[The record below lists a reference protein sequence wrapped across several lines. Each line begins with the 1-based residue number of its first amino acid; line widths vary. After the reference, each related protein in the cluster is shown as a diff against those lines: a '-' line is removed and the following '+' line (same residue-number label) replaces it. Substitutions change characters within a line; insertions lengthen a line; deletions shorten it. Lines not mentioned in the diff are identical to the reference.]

1 MSETINM
8 SQSEK
13 PEIDFT
19 KVDPTLYILNQE
31 NVKITKSFITKLMK
45 KYHVKINPKEFS
57 LKLFQRA
64 MIHPS
69 YLKRDLTND
78 QSKKTIRETEKDME
92 LDPICNPSIAIPLQ
106 TESYERLE
114 FLGDAVIHLAIADY
128 LFHRYKDQDEGFMTR
143 LRTKIENKDSLARL
157 SKIVGLEKYVVISRR
172 RELRESRFKNPSIL
186 EDSLE
191 AFVGACY
198 ENFGF
203 DKSRIFVVNLIE
215 KEIDIAEIL
224 RKETNYKD
232 TLLQYHHKMKWDD
245 PKYDVYKKIGP
256 DHARE
261 FIMYVTDKDNKPFK
275 YGKGLSKKKGEQ
287 DAAKKALIDYGLLND
302 DDDDNEKESKIIY
315 ENISEE
321 DTDLEESDNDNGTED
336 LLSFEYEYS
345 EKDEDSMES

>member
-1 MSETINM
+1 MSETVNM
-8 SQSEK
+8 NQLEK
-13 PEIDFT
+13 PKVDFT
-19 KVDPTLYILNQE
+19 KVDPTLYILNEE
-31 NVKITKSFITKLMK
+31 NVKMKKSFIIKLMK
-45 KYHVKINPKEFS
+45 KYDVKVDAKEFS

-78 QSKKTIRETEKDME
+78 QSKKIIRETEKDME
-92 LDPICNPSIAIPLQ
+92 LEPISNPNKAIPLQ

-143 LRTKIENKDSLARL
+143 LRTKIENKDSLAKL

-172 RELRESRFKNPSIL
+172 RELRESRSKNPSIL

-203 DKSRIFVVNLIE
+203 NKSRNFVVNLIE

-256 DHARE
+256 DHARV
-261 FIMYVTDKDNKPFK
+261 FIMYVTDKENKPFK

-287 DAAKKALIDYGLLND
+287 DAAKKALIEYGLLDED
-302 DDDDNEKESKIIY
+302 DEEETESKIIY
-315 ENISEE
+315 DNISEE
-321 DTDLEESDNDNGTED
+321 DTDLEESDIEEDENED
-336 LLSFEYEYS
+336 LLSFEYQYS
-345 EKDEDSMES
+345 EEDEEESND